1 MKHCCLP
8 TLIALV
14 IASGLPAQQIRING
28 FAGFGPVQLSNFQE
42 TNNDFFGAAWSPSPL
57 VGVNAEF
64 YVKDR
69 IALGAGFEYV
79 VKGNTRYGRVTRYHY
94 WQAPV
99 LFRFDFYRN
108 SQDNLLLYGR
118 LGSYAALLLD
128 QTDNGFQGPAD
139 IYLREYSSIRK
150 VDLGLSVGVGASIQL
165 YRRLS
170 LSVELRADHGLLDVF
185 YIPDCV
191 GCTRDRAYNIGGWGM
206 LGLSYLIPSAYE
218 QGK

>member
-79 VKGNTRYGRVTRYHY
+79 VKGNTR
-94 WQAPV
+94 
-99 LFRFDFYRN
+99 
-108 SQDNLLLYGR
+108 
-118 LGSYAALLLD
+118 
-128 QTDNGFQGPAD
+128 
-139 IYLREYSSIRK
+139 
-150 VDLGLSVGVGASIQL
+150 
-165 YRRLS
+165 
-170 LSVELRADHGLLDVF
+170 
-185 YIPDCV
+185 
-191 GCTRDRAYNIGGWGM
+191 
-206 LGLSYLIPSAYE
+206 
-218 QGK
+218 

>member
-1 MKHCCLP
+1 MKSFCLP
-8 TLIALV
+8 TLLVLV
-14 IASGLPAQQIRING
+14 IVSGLSAQQIRING
-28 FAGFGPVQLSNFQE
+28 FAGFGPVQLSNFHE
-42 TNNDFFGAAWSPSPL
+42 TNNDNFGAAWSSSPL

-64 YVKDR
+64 YVKER

-108 SQDNLLLYGR
+108 PQHNLLFYMR
-118 LGSYAALLLD
+118 LGCYAALLLD

-139 IYLREYSSIRK
+139 IYLREYSRVRK
-150 VDLGLSVGVGASIQL
+150 VDLGLSGGVGASFRL
-165 YRRLS
+165 YRRIYLS
-170 LSVELRADHGLLDVF
+170 AELRADHGLLDVF

-191 GCTRDRAYNIGGWGM
+191 GCIRDRVYNIGGWGM
-206 LGLSYLIPSAYE
+206 LGLSYLIPSVYE